1 MRRAA
6 APSCSQPEIAVCVV
20 GQLRAAARPKLARN
34 LRAAWDRVG
43 PGCVDL
49 YLHIGLEAQVAT
61 ANHRALRGSSYENAS
76 VAAVALRPVEWRA
89 TTYPLVR
96 PNANCTMDDGGG
108 AASAT
113 VCQKRPFNER
123 ANQTETGCGDASCT
137 HCSASAYF
145 PQAIRIAACAGMVME
160 AQKRLARPYRYFA
173 FHRPDMWLYG
183 IPPYAGW
190 AFADAGLTRTA
201 LFCDGG
207 ASYVYDIFALMSY
220 TQVPIVA
227 GLGGL
232 YARCQSKHENLA
244 LGCLASGWPQW
255 CTKTL
260 TLTRTRTRTRTPT
273 LAPTRHQSECILK
286 TAFARQGVATATA
299 TMWPAFLRSCRV
311 VREKGFWS
319 SRDARE
325 RRYKSV

>member
-244 LGCLASGWPQW
+244 LGCLASEIRRLRRRQRAQREAGAQW
-255 CTKTL
+255 RRRPRVRLHRYVRIRPSQLHKL
-260 TLTRTRTRTRTPT
+260 SWLWI
-273 LAPTRHQSECILK
+273 AIGAIHQMGGACGRPAAVVS
-286 TAFARQGVATATA
+286 AR
-299 TMWPAFLRSCRV
+299 
-311 VREKGFWS
+311 REEKCH
-319 SRDARE
+319 E
-325 RRYKSV
+325 RRASQ

>member
-1 MRRAA
+1 MPRAA
-6 APSCSQPEIAVCVV
+6 APGCSQPEIAVCVV

-49 YLHIGLEAQVAT
+49 YLHIGLEPQVAT

-145 PQAIRIAACAGMVME
+145 PQGE
-160 AQKRLARPYRYFA
+160 
-173 FHRPDMWLYG
+173 G
-183 IPPYAGW
+183 
-190 AFADAGLTRTA
+190 
-201 LFCDGG
+201 
-207 ASYVYDIFALMSY
+207 
-220 TQVPIVA
+220 
-227 GLGGL
+227 
-232 YARCQSKHENLA
+232 
-244 LGCLASGWPQW
+244 
-255 CTKTL
+255 
-260 TLTRTRTRTRTPT
+260 
-273 LAPTRHQSECILK
+273 
-286 TAFARQGVATATA
+286 
-299 TMWPAFLRSCRV
+299 
-311 VREKGFWS
+311 
-319 SRDARE
+319 
-325 RRYKSV
+325 